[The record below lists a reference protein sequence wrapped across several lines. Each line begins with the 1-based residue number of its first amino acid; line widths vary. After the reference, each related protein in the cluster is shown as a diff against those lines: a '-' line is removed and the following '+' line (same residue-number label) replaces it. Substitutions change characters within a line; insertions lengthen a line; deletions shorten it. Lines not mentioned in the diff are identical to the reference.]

1 MTLITSD
8 ISFTKQTVSGVEIN
22 LLLLFICFFFSK
34 ELQEMECHMLSLGY
48 AGANKLENWELLS
61 LNVIT
66 Y

>member
-1 MTLITSD
+1 
-8 ISFTKQTVSGVEIN
+8 
-22 LLLLFICFFFSK
+22 
-34 ELQEMECHMLSLGY
+34 MECHMLSLGY